1 MGDVSEK
8 HHQKLSAEERDQIAL
23 LHGRGESIRG
33 ISVFL
38 GRSPST
44 ISDELKRNSLG
55 NGDYVAI
62 HAQGQTE
69 ARKGKARKRHPL
81 KNEKVY
87 AYVMEK
93 LREGW
98 SPEQIAGR
106 LKVEQGKAVI
116 CHETIYQFIYGEQ
129 GKQMG
134 LSEYLPWKRIK
145 RRKKRGRGVHR
156 SHIPDRVSIHRR
168 PVEVD
173 SRAEFGHWEGDT
185 VEGKGHRE
193 GIHTEVERKS
203 RLLVATIVSQISSE
217 ATIQVQK
224 QMFTALPQE
233 ARRSTTLDNGHE
245 NHHHNQLAE
254 LGMGTYFADPYSS
267 WQRGTN
273 EYHNGLLRRYLP
285 KGTSF
290 KDLDPEDLADMVWEI
305 NNRPRKVLDFR
316 TPQEVY
322 NSCLGVRIPLR
333 M

>member
-1 MGDVSEK
+1 MEDVGK
-8 HHQKLSAEERDQIAL
+8 RHHKLSAKERDLIAL
-23 LHGRGESIRG
+23 MHGRGESIRS
-33 ISVFL
+33 IAKFL
-38 GRSPST
+38 ERSSST
-44 ISDELKRNSLG
+44 ISDELKRNCLV

-62 HAQGQTE
+62 HAQAETE
-69 ARKGKARKRHPL
+69 ARKGKARKRRPL
-81 KNEKVY
+81 KDVKVY

-106 LKVEQGKAVI
+106 LKHEQGQPVI
-116 CHETIYQFIYGEQ
+116 CHETIYQFIYSEQ
-129 GKQMG
+129 GKKMG
-134 LSEYLPWKRIK
+134 LSEYLPWKRTK
-145 RRKKRGRGVHR
+145 RRKKRGRRVHR

-203 RLLVATIVSQISSE
+203 RLLIAAKVDQISSE

-224 QMFTALPQE
+224 AMFVALPQE

-245 NHHHNQLAE
+245 NHHHNQLGE
-254 LGMGTYFADPYSS
+254 LGMATYFADPYAS

-285 KGTSF
+285 KRTSF
-290 KDLDPEDLADMVWEI
+290 QNLDTEELEDIVWEI

-322 NSCLGVRIPLR
+322 NSCLDVRIPT
-333 M
+333 